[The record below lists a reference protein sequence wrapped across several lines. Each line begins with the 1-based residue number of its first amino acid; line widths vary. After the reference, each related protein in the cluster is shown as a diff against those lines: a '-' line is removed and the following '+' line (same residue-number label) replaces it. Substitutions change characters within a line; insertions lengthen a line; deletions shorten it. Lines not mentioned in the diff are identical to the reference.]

1 MKILIS
7 GKITGLPVTDVAAKF
22 YKAKEKLIRA
32 GHDVINPYGLSIG
45 VRGEN
50 WKHEDYMHLT
60 LAALEICDAV
70 YMLTDWQDSK
80 GAKMEHDRAIMTGK
94 PVFYEAEDDLL

>member
-7 GKITGLPVTDVAAKF
+7 GKITGLPATDVAAKF

-50 WKHEDYMHLT
+50 WRHEDYMHLT

-70 YMLTDWQDSK
+70 YMLQDWEDSP
-80 GAKMEHDRAIMTGK
+80 GAIMEHETAVALGK
-94 PVFYEAEDDLL
+94 RIIYEGEGPL